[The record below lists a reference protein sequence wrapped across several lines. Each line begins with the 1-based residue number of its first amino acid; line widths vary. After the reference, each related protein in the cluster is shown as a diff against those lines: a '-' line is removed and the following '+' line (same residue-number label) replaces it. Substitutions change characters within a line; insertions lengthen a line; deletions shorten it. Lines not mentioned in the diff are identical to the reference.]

1 MCWTSADWLLWGGC
15 KSFVPSTCFLR
26 SPVDNLSLCL
36 LSKDVW
42 CLKCQNRTRFPS
54 LAVTVQ
60 HDVPPGTPAALWC
73 SVHRLPEPPARP
85 GRSKRNDA
93 VGSECKPLTDG
104 LAYTHVYI
112 YIYWILGCSGHEPNM
127 RFSHGDS
134 HDFIW
139 QRCLFSRLQMGRW
152 AGQQTATIG
161 PIGEVCAANADG
173 TLPLAK
179 WFLQEPIK
187 RIGILSDFLALKF
200 IKVLQCLFEWDLFC
214 YQILDPKFPCSLLG
228 TIHDHPW

>member
-1 MCWTSADWLLWGGC
+1 MCLRALPRPCDAPCIGFRSRLLGRVEASEMMPWVQSASHW
-15 KSFVPSTCFLR
+15 
-26 SPVDNLSLCL
+26 
-36 LSKDVW
+36 
-42 CLKCQNRTRFPS
+42 Q
-54 LAVTVQ
+54 TV
-60 HDVPPGTPAALWC
+60 
-73 SVHRLPEPPARP
+73 LPIPM
-85 GRSKRNDA
+85 
-93 VGSECKPLTDG
+93 CI
-104 LAYTHVYI
+104 YI

-214 YQILDPKFPCSLLG
+214 YQTLDPKFPCSLLG

>member
-93 VGSECKPLTDG
+93 VGSECKPLTDS

-112 YIYWILGCSGHEPNM
+112 YMYIGFLDLSSNIYIYCIIYIYSSHIGFLDAVDMSLTWGFLMVIRMISSGKGVCSRAFKWDVGPVN
-127 RFSHGDS
+127 RQPPS
-134 HDFIW
+134 
-139 QRCLFSRLQMGRW
+139 
-152 AGQQTATIG
+152 GQ
-161 PIGEVCAANADG
+161 
-173 TLPLAK
+173 
-179 WFLQEPIK
+179 
-187 RIGILSDFLALKF
+187 
-200 IKVLQCLFEWDLFC
+200 
-214 YQILDPKFPCSLLG
+214 
-228 TIHDHPW
+228 

>member
-1 MCWTSADWLLWGGC
+1 M
-15 KSFVPSTCFLR
+15 
-26 SPVDNLSLCL
+26 
-36 LSKDVW
+36 
-42 CLKCQNRTRFPS
+42 
-54 LAVTVQ
+54 
-60 HDVPPGTPAALWC
+60 
-73 SVHRLPEPPARP
+73 HRLPEPPARP

-93 VGSECKPLTDG
+93 VGSECKPLTDS

-112 YIYWILGCSGHEPNM
+112 YMYIGFLDLSSNIYIYILYYIYIQQSYWILGCSGHEPNM

-173 TLPLAK
+173 TLPLAE

-200 IKVLQCLFEWDLFC
+200 IKVLQCLFE
-214 YQILDPKFPCSLLG
+214 
-228 TIHDHPW
+228 